1 MPGAAALIIETEAD
15 LARAI
20 VALSAA
26 DPTLAEVHEIVGTP
40 PLRRRE
46 GGFAALLRIITDQQ
60 ISLKAGASIWART
73 LQRFEPL
80 TAETI
85 AGADEDDIRSCGQS
99 AAKARAMRA
108 VAKGMLDGS
117 LNLEE
122 LKELDDREAMAMLT
136 RIKGIGPWT
145 AEVYLLTCV
154 GRADIWPAGDVALQ
168 TGVQLALG
176 LDARPTAKEMVA
188 LGEPW
193 RPHRAV
199 AARLLWAYYRKRT
212 GRGD

>member
-1 MPGAAALIIETEAD
+1 MRSAIAVIETVSDLERAIDALI
-15 LARAI
+15 
-20 VALSAA
+20 AA
-26 DPTLAEVHEIVGTP
+26 DARLADVHAAVGVP
-40 PLRRRE
+40 PLRRRG
-46 GGFAALLRIITDQQ
+46 GGFEALLRIITDQQ

-73 LQRFEPL
+73 LERFDPL
-80 TAETI
+80 TAEAI
-85 AGADEDDIRSCGQS
+85 AGASEEEIRSCGQS

-108 VAKGMLDGS
+108 VAEAVLDGA
-117 LNLEE
+117 LDLAGLGELE
-122 LKELDDREAMAMLT
+122 DGEAMERLM

-145 AEVYLLTCV
+145 AEIYLLTCV

-176 LDARPTAKEMVA
+176 LEGRPGAREMVKLA
-188 LGEPW
+188 EVW

-199 AARLLWAYYRKRT
+199 AARLLWAYYRKMT